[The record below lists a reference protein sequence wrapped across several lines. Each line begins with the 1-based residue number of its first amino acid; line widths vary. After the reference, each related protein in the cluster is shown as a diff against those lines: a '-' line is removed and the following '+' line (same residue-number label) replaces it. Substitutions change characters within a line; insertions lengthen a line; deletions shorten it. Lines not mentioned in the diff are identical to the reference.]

1 MSDSSNSSSCSC
13 SSSSTS
19 PLQTLN
25 DICVTRKTPYRFYVR
40 IHKRRGCDGDGGFSA
55 DLVVGSYTYSGKH
68 VHSTKK
74 AAKIEV
80 AEDYLTYL
88 SLSPSI
94 PVNPKECEH
103 ALLKPDMRPRDP
115 WVFKS
120 ETHLSR
126 ELEMDVIALKAMMT
140 DLLERVYQIELKLQH
155 SI

>member
-40 IHKRRGCDGDGGFSA
+40 IHKRRGCDGDGDGGFSA

-88 SLSPSI
+88 SLSSSI
-94 PVNPKECEH
+94 HVSPKECEH
-103 ALLKPDMRPRDP
+103 AFLKTDMRPRDP

-120 ETHLSR
+120 ETPLSR
-126 ELEMDVIALKAMMT
+126 ELERNVIALKAMMT
-140 DLLERVYQIELKLQH
+140 DLLERVYQIERKLQ
-155 SI
+155 